1 MTARRL
7 EIDSPELSSQL
18 SLICDRVTV
27 IGEPSILD
35 NLEISWVYFISE
47 ERPTIAA
54 VSRRLV

>member
-1 MTARRL
+1 MTGRCL

-18 SLICDRVTV
+18 SLICDRATV

-35 NLEISWVYFISE
+35 NLETSWVYFISE

-54 VSRRLV
+54 VS